1 MRTRTGLLIFL
12 IASVASAQSEDDLLP
27 PEQAFAFSSKLVGS
41 EFIASWDIADDYYMY
56 QDKFVAASQ
65 TEGVQIGE
73 FVLPL
78 GKTKEDPLFGEV
90 VTYTERV
97 EIRIPLVA
105 VSPVTGIK
113 LEVWGQGCNE
123 PIGVCYPPLMSEVSM
138 PFALIPAAQASQ
150 TTETAS
156 FGVED
161 TQNMN
166 QLAVI
171 EPASTDKSL
180 SSLDRLFSNI
190 PSVTEDNL
198 LEVDDAF
205 ILNVWVIDGERLKA
219 SFDVAE
225 GYYLYRDKL
234 KFEAMGDARLL
245 QPVLPDSELMN
256 DAYFGETFI
265 YPKNFDVDIPLVR
278 SGPGKGKLQLTAE
291 YQGCA
296 KDLICYPPVKKTF
309 DVVLTNLIDS
319 ANAAQPSPAKATETP
334 SGKAGSSIWWLVLTA
349 FGTGLLLTFTP
360 CVLPLIPILS
370 SIIAGNESS
379 SGRIR
384 GGSLAII
391 YVLGTVV
398 AYAIVGAVAGAT
410 GDQLQAYFQNA
421 WAIGIM
427 SAVFALMAL
436 SLFGLYEIRMP
447 SVFESKV
454 QQSTM
459 KIGGGKIS
467 AVFVLGI
474 LSALVVSACVSPL
487 LISVLG
493 LAVAKADPYLGA
505 AMMTSMAL
513 GMGAV
518 LIAIGFGIGVVL
530 PKAGLWMDR
539 LKQGFGVMLL
549 GVAIYLLGNIPEVP
563 VLLLWAALFIVTGVF
578 LGATGELPVDATGWK
593 IFWKGIGLVLLLWGV
608 LSLIGGV
615 LGNRDVFQPLP
626 QVAFESQPVAVPL
639 IYPGENLDE
648 AFSNRKTVAGLSS

>member
-1 MRTRTGLLIFL
+1 MRTLTSLLIFF

-41 EFIASWDIADDYYMY
+41 ELIASWDIVDDYYMY

-73 FVLPL
+73 LVLPP

-123 PIGVCYPPLMSEVSM
+123 PIGVCYPPLMSEVSL

-156 FGVED
+156 
-161 TQNMN
+161 QNMN

-171 EPASTDKSL
+171 EPASTDRSL

-205 ILNVWVIDGERLKA
+205 ILNVWLIDGERLKA

-278 SGPGKGKLQLTAE
+278 SGPGKGKLQLTTE

-513 GMGAV
+513 GMGVV

>member
-1 MRTRTGLLIFL
+1 M
-12 IASVASAQSEDDLLP
+12 
-27 PEQAFAFSSKLVGS
+27 
-41 EFIASWDIADDYYMY
+41 
-56 QDKFVAASQ
+56 
-65 TEGVQIGE
+65 
-73 FVLPL
+73 
-78 GKTKEDPLFGEV
+78 
-90 VTYTERV
+90 
-97 EIRIPLVA
+97 
-105 VSPVTGIK
+105 
-113 LEVWGQGCNE
+113 
-123 PIGVCYPPLMSEVSM
+123 
-138 PFALIPAAQASQ
+138 
-150 TTETAS
+150 
-156 FGVED
+156 
-161 TQNMN
+161 
-166 QLAVI
+166 
-171 EPASTDKSL
+171 
-180 SSLDRLFSNI
+180 
-190 PSVTEDNL
+190 
-198 LEVDDAF
+198 
-205 ILNVWVIDGERLKA
+205 IDGERLKA

-234 KFEAMGDARLL
+234 KFEARGDARLL

-265 YPKNFDVDIPLVR
+265 YPKNFDVDIPLLR
-278 SGPGKGKLQLTAE
+278 SGPGKGKLQLNAE

-296 KDLICYPPVKKTF
+296 KDLICYPLVKKTF

-447 SVFESKV
+447 SVFESKI

-593 IFWKGIGLVLLLWGV
+593 IFWKGFGLVLLLWGV